1 MTAQSVRKNGMKSSE
16 ELRAVWKMKLKANS
30 HTIYRWEGNEITSLM
45 VLVARIE
52 ETCAEVKR
60 LGEKQWLPVRT
71 KDETG
76 EKPSEMVA
84 KVLGFVE
91 GSMAEN
97 LLNTGPILAEG
108 DGSSTHGGDTTIEVL
123 QAVRDGQNQMIAT
136 MAALTEAI
144 TAALPVAPV
153 VTPAVPPVIAQ
164 PPPAAAAAA
173 AANPLQ
179 NPVQNPQN
187 PQTGGPAPLTGG
199 KYYVMGNERKV
210 KRQL

>member
-1 MTAQSVRKNGMKSSE
+1 
-16 ELRAVWKMKLKANS
+16 
-30 HTIYRWEGNEITSLM
+30 
-45 VLVARIE
+45 
-52 ETCAEVKR
+52 
-60 LGEKQWLPVRT
+60 
-71 KDETG
+71 
-76 EKPSEMVA
+76 
-84 KVLGFVE
+84 
-91 GSMAEN
+91 MAEN

-108 DGSSTHGGDTTIEVL
+108 DGFSTHGGDATIEVL
-123 QAVRDGQNQMIAT
+123 QAVRDGQNQMIAA

-144 TAALPVAPV
+144 TAALPIAPV
-153 VTPAVPPVIAQ
+153 VPPIVPPVIAQ
-164 PPPAAAAAA
+164 PPLAAA

>member
-91 GSMAEN
+91 GCMR
-97 LLNTGPILAEG
+97 LKDP
-108 DGSSTHGGDTTIEVL
+108 
-123 QAVRDGQNQMIAT
+123 
-136 MAALTEAI
+136 
-144 TAALPVAPV
+144 
-153 VTPAVPPVIAQ
+153 
-164 PPPAAAAAA
+164 
-173 AANPLQ
+173 
-179 NPVQNPQN
+179 NPVEEDGDPTFRLSAIFSPFSLLSLSAVATSTENKEFSCLF
-187 PQTGGPAPLTGG
+187 LT
-199 KYYVMGNERKV
+199 
-210 KRQL
+210 